1 MTELKYKIMCF
12 GINPEMIPVSESG
25 TIKTRNFLQWLET
38 FKSIEHNPYG
48 SSVTIAGGRD
58 AVDCPGTNDVLFHRG
73 KSCQHHPGNVAFR
86 GMLESKK
93 RQHLVANQTMKKEMA
108 WEIMAEVER
117 RNGRFLSWDK
127 SGWWVEFDDR
137 TEVRHKVATSLRDF
151 NKKARAAN
159 NRQNIHSSTSQFRG
173 QVSKKQKREHS
184 SDSDDSTC
192 LPCAYPG

>member
-1 MTELKYKIMCF
+1 MTELKYKILGF

-25 TIKTRNFLQWLET
+25 TIKTRNFLQWMET
-38 FKSIEHNPYG
+38 FKSVEHEPYG
-48 SSVTIAGGRD
+48 SSITTAGGRQ

-73 KSCQHHPGNVAFR
+73 KSCQYHPGNVAFR

-93 RQHLVANQTMKKEMA
+93 RQHLAANQTMKKEIA

-117 RNGRFLSWDK
+117 RKGRFLSWDK
-127 SGWWVEFDDR
+127 SGWWVEFNDR

-159 NRQNIHSSTSQFRG
+159 NRQNTHSSTSKFRMT
-173 QVSKKQKREHS
+173 KKQKTDHS
-184 SDSDDSTC
+184 SDSDSACSQCTFP
-192 LPCAYPG
+192 LLTK